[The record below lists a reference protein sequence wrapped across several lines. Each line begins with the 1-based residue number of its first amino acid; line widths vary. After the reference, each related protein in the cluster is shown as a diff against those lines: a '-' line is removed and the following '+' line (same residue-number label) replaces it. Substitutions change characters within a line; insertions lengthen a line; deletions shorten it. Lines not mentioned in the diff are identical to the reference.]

1 MQLLQSEG
9 LSENLQ
15 NIVLY
20 AIAMCDS
27 DQHAA
32 VAEIAEKNSSLGST
46 QTGADHAQSV
56 SDEAIGHGQQQQH
69 VSSRNSAQSAR
80 VQDAIAMTAEEGWR
94 ALQLYMASTGKY
106 AAGGSAFMAL
116 VYGVGELS
124 QV

>member
-1 MQLLQSEG
+1 
-9 LSENLQ
+9 
-15 NIVLY
+15 
-20 AIAMCDS
+20 MCDS

-32 VAEIAEKNSSLGST
+32 LAEIAEKNSST
-46 QTGADHAQSV
+46 QTGADHAQAA

-69 VSSRNSAQSAR
+69 VSSNSSAQSAR
-80 VQDAIAMTAEEGWR
+80 VEDTIAMTGEEGWR

-124 QV
+124 QVRNLVCRLSL

>member
-32 VAEIAEKNSSLGST
+32 VAETAEKNSSLGST
-46 QTGADHAQSV
+46 KTGTDHTQSA
-56 SDEAIGHGQQQQH
+56 SDEAIGHGQQQH
-69 VSSRNSAQSAR
+69 ASSSTSAQSAR
-80 VQDAIAMTAEEGWR
+80 VQDAIAMTGEEGWR